1 MFKKSMESSR
11 TSRTL
16 LFGLLVNCLFTTNA
30 ESCSDCPLKEVR
42 SSLTIDEKDEY
53 VKELSDAE
61 VESILNQ
68 HELCY
73 QKRLSDLSNW

>member
-1 MFKKSMESSR
+1 MD

-30 ESCSDCPLKEVR
+30 ESCSDCPLKELR
-42 SSLTIDEKDEY
+42 CSLNIDEKDEY

-61 VESILNQ
+61 VESILTQ

-73 QKRLSDLSNW
+73 QKRLLDLSNW

>member
-1 MFKKSMESSR
+1 MD

-16 LFGLLVNCLFTTNA
+16 LFGLLVNCLFTTDA
-30 ESCSDCPLKEVR
+30 GSCSDCPLKELR
-42 SSLTIDEKDEY
+42 CSLNIDEKDEY

-61 VESILNQ
+61 VESILTQ

-73 QKRLSDLSNW
+73 QKRLLDLSNW

>member
-1 MFKKSMESSR
+1 MVKKFMESSR

-30 ESCSDCPLKEVR
+30 ESCSNCPLKELR
-42 SSLTIDEKDEY
+42 GSLNINKKLDY

-61 VESILNQ
+61 LESILAQ

-73 QKRLSDLSNW
+73 QQRLVDLSNW

>member
-30 ESCSDCPLKEVR
+30 ESCSDCPLKELR
-42 SSLTIDEKDEY
+42 CSLNIDEKDEY

-61 VESILNQ
+61 VESILTQ

-73 QKRLSDLSNW
+73 QKRLLDLSNW